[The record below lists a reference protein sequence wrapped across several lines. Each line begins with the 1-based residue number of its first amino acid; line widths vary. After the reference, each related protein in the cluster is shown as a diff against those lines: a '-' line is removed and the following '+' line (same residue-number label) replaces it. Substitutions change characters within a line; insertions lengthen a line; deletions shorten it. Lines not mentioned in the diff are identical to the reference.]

1 MSDAV
6 RNIVLNVRTTRDEG
20 PTRSTERVDELGDH
34 ALKSAGKVK
43 VLGKASKSTS
53 KDLLKLAGAATV
65 ADKALDDAGKG
76 GMEYQRVMFKVH
88 KTMRTLG
95 GMLQKMLVGAFKLAT
110 MAVGGMSVALVG
122 IHALFVA
129 GRFLVKSYHVA
140 LKGLAGA
147 AAGATVAMG
156 LLAAA
161 MREQQAAQFAYTSN
175 GNKEFGSGLRQAQ
188 VNMRSLH
195 ADTQLAGA
203 GAEALNKAYA
213 EIAKSKIGFTGQS
226 KTLLKGLGDF
236 AAAGQPLE
244 EGLSKAAALVN
255 VLQDKKKGFGAI
267 TAAAK
272 EMGPAMEKAM
282 EEAKK
287 KGIDTRDE
295 FLKALQDGTLA
306 QLGGVTGQMDAVNN
320 TLVGQLKKYF
330 NLIKVQFADFG
341 QQFLPEAKY
350 GLQRIYEIFT
360 RTMRQTSGAIAGWEK
375 RGGFV
380 NAIVN
385 AAEKMSN
392 FYLKLIREYLPKSE
406 GMFKRLGEWWGKFKQ
421 GWNEI
426 ADGLRPF
433 IDGARVIESSFGK
446 AWRPIWSEIKN
457 NSQEFNKSVQKN
469 APAFQEFGETLG
481 TTIGKL
487 LQMLNMFQKVIV
499 NNLPFISK
507 VVRAIGNMV
516 EQFSSIFGFLQ
527 KMFGERGA
535 TMALFA
541 ISRAL
546 KTTRGTLVQR
556 EVSNMNVSAKN
567 VSIMGGIKGA
577 YEGYKVGKL
586 AGPKGA
592 AAGAIIGG
600 VANSGILGP
609 KAKEWWQKT
618 GGTASR
624 VLSIKSLLGKVGLA
638 KAGASAAAAATG
650 TAAAATPAATAALRS
665 SGTTSTSVQSLGSSS
680 TKATKGLNSFNQA
693 LGKASAS
700 LRSLRSGGAPG
711 GGGIPAM
718 PLPTPTMPAGP
729 TSPMPGAPGTPAVV
743 PAAGGT
749 PKKKYGPWSGRVKA
763 IATGTKKQFSR
774 VSHGMARVGGYG
786 AMHTAKQDKDNR
798 QGRKPFGGMGSFA
811 LSMGLANLSDRVDN
825 PDISAGLGLAA
836 TTAMFSPKMGL
847 GLAGGTFALNTE
859 DSGLAMLG
867 GAGAGATIG
876 SEFGAAGAVIGAA
889 IGTIVGAINAP
900 LYAMKQAKKNAKAII
915 GDFFERTT
923 GEIMVQAALLEGAAM
938 KSGKKETTIVQ
949 SMEDASDKFAKI
961 AAIAERGSKAGHNR
975 KTSTLGY
982 AGTVGAGTA
991 AGTIAGSFIPGV
1003 GNVMGAAAGFVAANA
1018 AYVGERFINYFA
1030 SRKENNE
1037 KRKARGQSI
1046 NELYRMGLIDDA
1058 QYKKLTAKKKNKF
1071 MGVDRLAKDASVDD
1085 ALQQEFLDQFA
1096 KESSAYSTAYDGAA
1110 KLVNSRAQVIS
1121 RMTGKT
1127 TMEVMELARTM
1138 NVNLADSTED
1148 FNKQLIRLGVTV
1160 VKTAR
1165 EIDQAVAQIMT
1176 QTIDTAYSTAI
1187 KQEQAPHIINDIIK
1201 NFATDY
1207 RSRTDKTVT
1216 AADSQT
1222 VIGGVFEQLTNAY
1235 GGDTTKAYF
1244 ETVRQLGSADGL
1256 AFLETNPLTGK
1267 KNPLGGMGQAF
1278 YSGKAGQTNT
1288 KVFTD
1293 LEQNLADVMM
1303 PQLGAVLAQSDL
1315 GFGDRAGMD
1324 AAKKRF
1330 MELSLSEQELFT
1342 NVLSTGDY
1350 KSAGFADARSFMDA
1364 FGMGGENLESIS
1376 ADKAAFA
1383 MATDNLEKES
1393 ILLEAEMK
1401 VIEDMGKFFGED
1413 SQKPEWWS
1421 KESLIEVF
1429 AAAGIGG
1436 QDTRTPRGK
1445 GIGDT
1450 TSSRLQQ
1457 TMARHGAMN
1466 SMISGKRFVTSSYRT
1481 TGLGSINSDHVT
1493 GRAYDLV
1500 GNQLGM
1506 YKTIVERNGGF
1517 AEFHGGSI
1525 NRHLHVVPGPGI
1537 APMGDMVTPASKTL
1551 AASPRADGSSG
1562 RREMTINMNVQGI
1575 GINEATAKIKAE
1587 LERAAYEMNN
1597 RK

>member
-34 ALKSAGKVK
+34 ALKSAGKLK
-43 VLGKASKSTS
+43 VLSKATRSTS
-53 KDLLKLAGAATV
+53 KDLLGLAGAATV
-65 ADKALDDAGKG
+65 ADKALDRAGKG

-161 MREQQAAQFAYTSN
+161 MREQQAAQFAYAGK

-406 GMFKRLGEWWGKFKQ
+406 GMFKRMGEWWDRFKR

-446 AWRPIWSEIKN
+446 AWRPIWNEIKN
-457 NSQEFNKSVQKN
+457 NSQEFNKSVQRN

-481 TTIGKL
+481 TTVSKL

-556 EVSNMNVSAKN
+556 EVSNMNVNAKN
-567 VSIMGGIKGA
+567 VSIMGALKGA
-577 YEGYKVGKL
+577 YDGYKVGKF

-592 AAGAIIGG
+592 VAGAVIGG

-609 KAKEWWQKT
+609 KAKEWWQNT

-665 SGTTSTSVQSLGSSS
+665 SGATSTSVQNLGTSS
-680 TKATKGLNSFNQA
+680 TRATKGLASFNQA

-711 GGGIPAM
+711 AGGGIPTM

-743 PAAGGT
+743 PAAGT
-749 PKKKYGPWSGRVKA
+749 SKTKYGPWSGRVKG

-774 VSHGMARVGGYG
+774 VSRGMARVGGYG
-786 AMHTAKQDKDNR
+786 AMHTAKQDADAR
-798 QGRKPFGGMGSFA
+798 QGRKPFGGMGGFA
-811 LSMGLANLSDRVDN
+811 LSMGLANLSDRVGN
-825 PDISAGLGLAA
+825 QDIAAGLGLAA
-836 TTAMFSPKMGL
+836 TTAMFSPKLGL

-867 GAGAGATIG
+867 GAGAGAAIG
-876 SEFGAAGAVIGAA
+876 SEFGATGAIIGAA

-900 LYAMKQAKKNAKAII
+900 LYAMKQAKKNAQAII

-949 SMEDASDKFAKI
+949 SMENASDKFAKI
-961 AAIAERGSKAGHNR
+961 AEIAERGSKAGHNR
-975 KTSTLGY
+975 KQSRLGY
-982 AGTVGAGTA
+982 AGTVGAATA
-991 AGTIAGSFIPGV
+991 AGTIAGTIIPGV
-1003 GNVMGAAAGFVAANA
+1003 GNVAGGVAGFVAGNVTYGA
-1018 AYVGERFINYFA
+1018 ERIMNYFA
-1030 SRKENNE
+1030 SRKENEE

-1058 QYKKLTAKKKNKF
+1058 QYGKLTAKKKNKF
-1071 MGVDRLAKDASVDD
+1071 MGMDRLARDASVDD
-1085 ALQQEFLDQFA
+1085 ALQQEFLDQFG
-1096 KESSAYSTAYDGAA
+1096 KESRAYSDAYDSAS
-1110 KLVNSRAQVIS
+1110 KLVNSRAQLIS

-1148 FNKQLIRLGVTV
+1148 FNKQLLRLGVTV

-1216 AADSQT
+1216 SADSQT

-1244 ETVRQLGSADGL
+1244 ETVRQLGSAGGL
-1256 AFLETNPLTGK
+1256 AFQEVNPLTGK

-1278 YSGKAGQTNT
+1278 YTGKAGQANT

-1293 LEQNLADVMM
+1293 LEQNLADVML
-1303 PQLGAVLAQSDL
+1303 PQLGAVLAQSDM
-1315 GFGDRAGMD
+1315 GFADRAGMD

-1330 MELSLSEQELFT
+1330 MSMSIDDQEYFT
-1342 NVLSTGDY
+1342 NILKSGDFQA
-1350 KSAGFADARSFMDA
+1350 AGYSDARSFLNA
-1364 FGMGGENLESIS
+1364 FGMGGDNLEQIS

-1401 VIEDMGKFFGED
+1401 VIEDMGKLFGPD

-1429 AAAGIGG
+1429 AAAGIGED
-1436 QDTRTPRGK
+1436 DTRTPRGR

-1450 TSSRLQQ
+1450 ASSRLQQ

-1506 YKTIVERNGGF
+1506 YKTVVERNGGF

-1551 AASPRADGSSG
+1551 TSAPRSEGSSG